1 MLHVPVFATPG
12 KYIKKLF
19 RDQNIRD
26 LYCHET
32 DAITTTQ
39 SGKHYLA
46 QQGKC
51 KGHLRFPLPTQ
62 GSA

>member
-19 RDQNIRD
+19 RGQKILD

-39 SGKHYLA
+39 SGKH
-46 QQGKC
+46 
-51 KGHLRFPLPTQ
+51 
-62 GSA
+62 